1 MTMEFW
7 TTVGVLWVLMIVLI
21 WAFFR
26 GVHRLNGDD
35 LSDAEAADIARR
47 LKNGERF
54 IRVDETAH
62 VVGMRERRGDEQL
75 S

>member
-1 MTMEFW
+1 MEFW

-35 LSDAEAADIARR
+35 LSDAEA
-47 LKNGERF
+47 
-54 IRVDETAH
+54 
-62 VVGMRERRGDEQL
+62 GDL
-75 S
+75 DSPAA

>member
-1 MTMEFW
+1 MEFW

-35 LSDAEAADIARR
+35 LSDAEAEQIVSRLIADGYVRIP
-47 LKNGERF
+47 EREPEH
-54 IRVDETAH
+54 RPASA
-62 VVGMRERRGDEQL
+62 GDL
-75 S
+75 DAPAA